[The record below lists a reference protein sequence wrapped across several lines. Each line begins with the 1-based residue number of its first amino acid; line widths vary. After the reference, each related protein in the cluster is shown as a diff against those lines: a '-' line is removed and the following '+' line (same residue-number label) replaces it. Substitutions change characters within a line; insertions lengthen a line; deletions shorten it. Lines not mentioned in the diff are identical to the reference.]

1 MMQPTS
7 LVTDAPLR
15 ASLHF
20 AAGIPGFPHLRAF
33 TMERWGGDESPFM
46 TMTADQDPDVGFVVV
61 SPFLYYPDYEF
72 DLDDATAERL
82 GVCAPDDVHVLCIV
96 TLYERPE
103 DATANLLG
111 PVVINVRNGEACQSV
126 LPHAVYSVRAPLA
139 RAA

>member
-1 MMQPTS
+1 MMQATS
-7 LVTDAPLR
+7 LLTDAPLR

-33 TMERWGGDESPFM
+33 TIERWGGDESPFM

-61 SPFLYYPDYEF
+61 SPFLYYPEYQF

-82 GVCAPDDVHVLCIV
+82 GICGPEDVHVFCIV

-103 DATANLLG
+103 DATREPARPG
-111 PVVINVRNGEACQSV
+111 GDQRAQRRG
-126 LPHAVYSVRAPLA
+126 LPIGATSCRLRSSSRAP
-139 RAA
+139 